1 MAIGVKMGEAMT
13 LRIKADSLTRR
24 LYNILQQCPYHVDT
38 HMQLS
43 EMQTQQGD
51 LGESLRRRSNK
62 SMRKS

>member
-1 MAIGVKMGEAMT
+1 MT